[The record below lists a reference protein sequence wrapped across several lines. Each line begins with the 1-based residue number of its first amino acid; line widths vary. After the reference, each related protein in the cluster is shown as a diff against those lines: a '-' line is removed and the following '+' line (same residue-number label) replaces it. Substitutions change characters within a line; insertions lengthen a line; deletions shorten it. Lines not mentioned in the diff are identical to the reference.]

1 MCVEKKIDTAGLGI
15 GLEIGPWQTAVP
27 PVDACFSCG
36 SVAKFKKIKDH
47 KLVKSNPKCRDG
59 LWKKFDIL
67 GVVSETVIRQYI
79 WYGELPF
86 QTYNDVDRTFYES
99 IKDQNIVN
107 QQTGGL
113 LKKRILVANR
123 GEIAIRLIRAIQ
135 ELGYEAIAVYETPDE
150 MSRHIRI
157 ADEAVL
163 LGPGPR
169 CDYLNID
176 KVIRAAKK
184 AEAIAIH
191 PGYGFLAENPFFAKA
206 CESAGIIFIGPTSK
220 IIADLGNK
228 VIARN
233 IMAEAGIPM
242 VPGTPNLAQGR
253 EGLNQAL
260 EFASTYGY
268 PIMLKATSGGGGRG
282 IRCINSDDEM
292 VEQIPV
298 ARAEALAAFND
309 DSVYL
314 EKVVVN
320 PKHVEVQILA
330 DHTGKTVH
338 LGTRDCSIQRR
349 NQKLIE
355 IAPSMIDN
363 KALLDTIC
371 ETAVKAAKAA
381 NYLNAGTV
389 EFLIDK
395 DLNYYFMEINT
406 RVQVEHTVTEMIT
419 GIDIVRNQ
427 INIAFGKGLSFGQ
440 EDVRIR
446 GHAIEVRINAED
458 PKNDFMPEGGKEVLV
473 YRSTGGFGVRL
484 DGFVYQGYII
494 PEVYDSLLVKLTVHG
509 FTWDETVGRLRQC
522 LKNFAIRGP
531 KTTIPFY
538 ENIARE
544 KDFVNGDFD
553 TSYIETH
560 PHIFHY
566 DEDASEVGKL
576 ARFIAEIQYNGE
588 NPFAK

>member
-1 MCVEKKIDTAGLGI
+1 MKNK
-15 GLEIGPWQTAVP
+15 
-27 PVDACFSCG
+27 
-36 SVAKFKKIKDH
+36 
-47 KLVKSNPKCRDG
+47 
-59 LWKKFDIL
+59 
-67 GVVSETVIRQYI
+67 
-79 WYGELPF
+79 
-86 QTYNDVDRTFYES
+86 
-99 IKDQNIVN
+99 
-107 QQTGGL
+107 
-113 LKKRILVANR
+113 ILVANR

-135 ELGYEAIAVYETPDE
+135 ELGFDAVAVYEMPDE

-157 ADEAVL
+157 ADEAIL
-163 LGPGPR
+163 LGKGPR
-169 CDYLNID
+169 VDYLDID

-184 AEAIAIH
+184 AGACAIH

-206 CESAGIIFIGPTSK
+206 CEAAGIIFIGPTSE
-220 IIADLGNK
+220 IISNLGNK

-233 IMAEAGIPM
+233 IMADAGIPM
-242 VPGTPNLAQGR
+242 VPGTPNLKQGKEGIR
-253 EGLNQAL
+253 EAL
-260 EFASTYGY
+260 EFASRYGY

-282 IRCINSDDEM
+282 IRRIENDRQM
-292 VEQIPV
+292 REQIPV

-314 EKVVVN
+314 EKVVIN

-330 DHTGKTVH
+330 DSFGKTVH

-355 IAPSMIDN
+355 IAPSMIKDQP
-363 KALLDTIC
+363 LLDKIC
-371 ETAVKAAKAA
+371 DTAVKAAEAA

-395 DLNYYFMEINT
+395 DFNYYFMEINT

-427 INIAFGKGLSFGQ
+427 INIAFGKPLSFGQ
-440 EDVRIR
+440 EDVQIR

-458 PKNDFMPEGGKEVLV
+458 PKNDFMPEGGKKVSV

-509 FTWDETVGRLRQC
+509 FTWEETVSRLKRC

-560 PHIFHY
+560 PHIFYY
-566 DEDASEVGKL
+566 DEDPSEVGKL
-576 ARFIAEIQYNGE
+576 ARFIAEIHYSHE

>member
-1 MCVEKKIDTAGLGI
+1 
-15 GLEIGPWQTAVP
+15 
-27 PVDACFSCG
+27 
-36 SVAKFKKIKDH
+36 
-47 KLVKSNPKCRDG
+47 
-59 LWKKFDIL
+59 
-67 GVVSETVIRQYI
+67 
-79 WYGELPF
+79 
-86 QTYNDVDRTFYES
+86 
-99 IKDQNIVN
+99 
-107 QQTGGL
+107 
-113 LKKRILVANR
+113 LKNKILVANR

-135 ELGYEAIAVYETPDE
+135 ELGFDAIAVYETPDE

-157 ADEAVL
+157 ADEAIL
-163 LGPGPR
+163 LGDGPR
-169 CDYLNID
+169 SDYLNID
-176 KVIRAAKK
+176 KIIRVAKK
-184 AEAIAIH
+184 SGACAIH

-206 CESAGIIFIGPTSK
+206 CESAGIQFIGPTAE
-220 IIADLGNK
+220 IISNLGNK
-228 VIARN
+228 VTARK

-242 VPGTPNLAQGR
+242 VPGSQNLKQGK
-253 EGLNQAL
+253 EGVADAL
-260 EFASTYGY
+260 AFGAEYGY

-282 IRCINSDDEM
+282 IRRIETDEEM
-292 VEQIPV
+292 KAQIPV

-314 EKVVVN
+314 EKVVID

-330 DHTGKTVH
+330 DSHGKTVH

-355 IAPSMIDN
+355 IAPSMIKN
-363 KALLDTIC
+363 QQLLDEIC
-371 ETAVKAAKAA
+371 ETAVKAARAA

-395 DLNYYFMEINT
+395 DQNYYFMEINT

-427 INIAFGKGLSFGQ
+427 INIAFGKPLSFSQ
-440 EDVRIR
+440 DDVKIR

-458 PKNDFMPEGGKEVLV
+458 PKNDFMPEGGKTVSV

-484 DGFVYQGYII
+484 DGFVYQGYVI

-509 FTWDETVGRLRQC
+509 FTWDETVGRLKRC
-522 LKNFAIRGP
+522 LQNFAIRGP

-544 KDFVNGDFD
+544 KDFISGDFD
-553 TSYIETH
+553 TSYIDTH

-566 DEDASEVGKL
+566 EEDSSEVGKL
-576 ARFIAEIQYNGE
+576 ARLISEIHYSRE

>member
-1 MCVEKKIDTAGLGI
+1 
-15 GLEIGPWQTAVP
+15 
-27 PVDACFSCG
+27 
-36 SVAKFKKIKDH
+36 
-47 KLVKSNPKCRDG
+47 
-59 LWKKFDIL
+59 
-67 GVVSETVIRQYI
+67 
-79 WYGELPF
+79 
-86 QTYNDVDRTFYES
+86 
-99 IKDQNIVN
+99 
-107 QQTGGL
+107 

-135 ELGYEAIAVYETPDE
+135 ELDYDAIAVYETPDE

-157 ADEAVL
+157 ADEAIL
-163 LGPGPR
+163 LGDGPR
-169 CDYLNID
+169 CDYLNIE
-176 KVIRAAKK
+176 KIIRAAKK
-184 AEAIAIH
+184 SGACAIH

-206 CESAGIIFIGPTSK
+206 CENEGIIFIGPDSE
-220 IIADLGNK
+220 IISNLGNK
-228 VIARN
+228 VVARE
-233 IMAEAGIPM
+233 IMAKAGIPM
-242 VPGTPNLAQGR
+242 VPGSQNLSQGK
-253 EGLNQAL
+253 EGIEEAIK
-260 EFASTYGY
+260 FAAKYAY

-282 IRCINSDDEM
+282 IRRIETDKEM
-292 VEQIPV
+292 AEMIPV

-314 EKVVVN
+314 EKVVID
-320 PKHVEVQILA
+320 PKHVEVQVLA
-330 DHTGKTVH
+330 DSFGKTVH

-355 IAPSMIDN
+355 IAPSMIKN
-363 KALLDTIC
+363 QPLLNEIC
-371 ETAVKAAKAA
+371 DTAVVAARAA

-395 DLNYYFMEINT
+395 DENYYFMEINT

-427 INIAFGKGLSFGQ
+427 INIAFGKPLSFSQ
-440 EDVRIR
+440 DDVQTR

-458 PKNDFMPEGGKEVLV
+458 PKNDFMPEGGKTVFV

-484 DGFVYQGYII
+484 DGFVYQGYKI

-509 FTWDETVGRLRQC
+509 FTWEETVGRLKRC

-538 ENIARE
+538 ENIANE
-544 KDFVNGDFD
+544 KDFVNGDFN
-553 TSYIETH
+553 TSYIDTH

-566 DEDASEVGKL
+566 DEESSEVVKL
-576 ARFIAEIQYNGE
+576 ARLIAEIHYNQE